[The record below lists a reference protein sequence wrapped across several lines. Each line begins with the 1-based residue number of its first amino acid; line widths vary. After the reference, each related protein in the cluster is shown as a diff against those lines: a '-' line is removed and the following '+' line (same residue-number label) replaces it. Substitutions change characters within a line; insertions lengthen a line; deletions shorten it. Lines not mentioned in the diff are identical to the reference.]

1 MLPLPQIGPD
11 EALLTQLAGWQD
23 AVNAEADYPAR
34 VAKAKASWKS
44 HRDSRTMQDVAVSL
58 EQMCCGGRRCAYCE
72 DSLADEVEHIWPKS
86 LYPALV
92 FDWLNYLYACGPC
105 NRKKGASFAV
115 YPAASGTWQCVSR
128 KKDDAVI
135 EPPSGE
141 MVFVDPRCEH
151 PTRFFMLD
159 VGEADT
165 HTFRFETM
173 PGLLIRERERADYTL
188 AQLPLN
194 DRPVCDERRDQY
206 GNYRARLCEY
216 VEAKRSGEPQT
227 QLDRRRD
234 ALLRLRHQTVWFEMK
249 RQQAKIP
256 ELAALFARATESLG
270 W

>member
-92 FDWLNYLYACGPC
+92 FDWLNYLYACGSC
-105 NRKKGASFAV
+105 NLKKGASFAV
-115 YPAASGTWQCVSR
+115 YPAASGTWRCVSR
-128 KKDDAVI
+128 KKRDPVI
-135 EPPSGE
+135 EPTSGE
-141 MVFVDPRCEH
+141 MVFIDPRCED
-151 PTRFFMLD
+151 PRDFFTMDLR
-159 VGEADT
+159 GS
-165 HTFRFETM
+165 FRICIQS
-173 PGLLIRERERADYTL
+173 GLTGRARERAKYTL
-188 AQLPLN
+188 EQLPLN
-194 DRPVCDERRDQY
+194 SDPLRKQRR
-206 GNYRARLCEY
+206 NAYRHYVSELQHYIRGCEHNKTAR
-216 VEAKRSGEPQT
+216 
-227 QLDRRRD
+227 QLRKHRL
-234 ALLRLRHQTVWFEMK
+234 ALADFAHQTVWFEMK

-256 ELAALFARATESLG
+256 ELAALFARAPESLG